1 MSCSAQPPIE
11 SREPSGSE
19 KNISNEKKLILD
31 FAIKSTSVVHQ
42 LLTKANWSFNCS
54 IVQRFLAAFGLNFRQ
69 KFGCNTCGNLERPF
83 AKIQR

>member
-42 LLTKANWSFNCS
+42 LFKQKPIVLS